1 MCLNMSCLLIS
12 GITKHGTLR
21 GSQQSHK
28 ALANLREMARSV
40 DEGVL
45 QTGRHGARKGPWP

>member
-1 MCLNMSCLLIS
+1 MSCLLIS

-45 QTGRHGARKGPWP
+45 QTGRHGARKGP